1 MSLFVSERGINEAY
15 LKFDQHFSDG
25 VEDEVASRAGNT
37 REILHT
43 VLTLSDPR
51 DRWITVRVPSISPA
65 YSFAE
70 LIYVMV
76 GSNRADDINP
86 WNPSLPKYQGDYKYY
101 PGAYGFRLRKA
112 YGFDQIEKT
121 YEALSCNPNSRQ
133 VLMDIWSPE
142 IDFPKKYGEP
152 AGKDIP
158 CNIMSMLK
166 IRNGILYWTQVMR
179 SNDLFLGLPYD
190 IVLFTSLQEII
201 AGWLDVDVGEYV
213 HYCDSLHY
221 YVEKKMNVDK
231 SKKVGS
237 KKEDLRLDKATSDEV
252 FIGLYQR
259 MTELSSGTNI
269 NDIVKSVLDKKSFPE
284 AYENMLL
291 IMCIY
296 MLFRHH
302 GSSDLID
309 QCYENCSNKNYKD
322 LFSEWREDKLKKIY
336 EIDSTNYL

>member
-1 MSLFVSERGINEAY
+1 MSLFVSGIGINEVY
-15 LKFDQHFSDG
+15 LKLDQHFNDEA
-25 VEDEVASRAGNT
+25 EDEVASRAGDT

-43 VLTLSDPR
+43 MLTLSDPR
-51 DRWITVRVPSISPA
+51 DRWITVRVPSISLA

-76 GSNRADDINP
+76 GSNCAEDINP
-86 WNPSLPKYQGDYKYY
+86 WNPTLPSYQGNYKNY
-101 PGAYGFRLRKA
+101 PGAYGYRLRKA
-112 YGFDQIEKT
+112 FGFDQLEKT
-121 YEALSCNPNSRQ
+121 YEALLCNPQSRQ

-142 IDFPKKYGEP
+142 IDFPKEYGEP

-166 IRNGILYWTQVMR
+166 IRNKKLYWTQVMR

-201 AGWLDVDVGEYV
+201 AGWLGLDVGEYA

-221 YVEKKMNVDK
+221 YIGKKMSVDK
-231 SKKVGS
+231 TKKS
-237 KKEDLRLDKATSDEV
+237 ILKKEDLRLDKATSDEV
-252 FIGLYQR
+252 FKGLYLR

-284 AYENMLL
+284 SYENMLL

-322 LFSEWREDKLKKIY
+322 LFLEWREDKLKKNI
-336 EIDSTNYL
+336 